1 VGTTPG
7 ALAGLRV
14 IDASAGIA
22 GPLAAMFLADFDA
35 DVVKVELPGAGDA
48 RPHPG
53 SVMWGR
59 GKRRVPSLDGLVG
72 TADVLITNA
81 RLDTGDVDT
90 TRLVHLV
97 VPALLDGAA
106 WPLTIES
113 EGLIAATTGIALR
126 QASVGGGPI
135 DSVSPILP
143 TVHGVWAAAAAVAAL
158 IERQRSGLGQT
169 VTVSGVHGAMVAS
182 SAAMNLDT
190 STEPPARVGDA
201 GGSVPFYRTYQC
213 GDGEWLF
220 LAALTPRFT
229 DLAFGALGVGDLYED
244 PRLDGRGRAGML
256 HSDNVS
262 WVTERIAGAFLSDT
276 REHWLAV
283 LHAAGCPAGP
293 VLARDDWLD
302 HPQVEAIDMRLEVD
316 DPERGPVVMPGVPLR
331 LHATPGGVR
340 PPVPSPAATAGGA
353 TTWLDRPWDL
363 PPPTTPDATG
373 TTPPLAGVRVLDLGA
388 IIAGPYAASLL
399 AELGASVV
407 KVEPLTGD
415 SFRGPG
421 FAAYNKGQR
430 GIAIDLQHPSGH
442 DVLLRL
448 VTGADIVID
457 NYRPGVL
464 GRLNLGHERLS
475 ETNPQIISVS
485 ITGFGDGGPLGDEP
499 GFDPVLQAMSGMM
512 SAQGG
517 DAEPVFFTVPVNDVT
532 AAATT
537 ALGSLI
543 ALLHRVRTGQGQ
555 KVTTSLAAMS
565 ALVQADDIVRFAGRP
580 PARIGGR
587 DHRGAAPLDRYYEAT
602 DGWIRVL
609 GTGTT
614 AHPRTLEGLGLAAI
628 DDEAIAAWVAGRS
641 RTDAIGQLVGAGIA
655 AVEARSTR
663 ELVDDETMIARG
675 VLHSDPRPG
684 RESRWTTGTYAHF
697 GRSLLVPAANAPALG
712 QHTLEILT
720 EAGYTSAEVAE
731 LEQRGVLRRG
741 EDPAAG
747 VLGPRSTDRS

>member
-7 ALAGLRV
+7 ALSGLRV
-14 IDASAGIA
+14 IDASTGIA
-22 GPLAAMFLADFDA
+22 GPIAAMFLADFGA
-35 DVVKVELPGAGDA
+35 DVVKVEPPPSTDVH
-48 RPHPG
+48 PHPG
-53 SVMWGR
+53 AVMWER
-59 GKRRVPSLDGLVG
+59 GKRRVPSLDGLVD
-72 TADVLITNA
+72 TADVLVTNA
-81 RLDTGDVDT
+81 PIDPGDADT

-106 WPLTIES
+106 WPRTVES

-126 QASVGGGPI
+126 QGSFGGGPI
-135 DSVSPILP
+135 DAVSPILP
-143 TVHGVWAAAAAVAAL
+143 TVHGVWSAAALVAAL

-169 VTVSGVHGAMVAS
+169 VTVSGAHGAMVAA

-190 STEPPARVGDA
+190 AAEAPARVGDA
-201 GGSVPFYRTYQC
+201 GGSVPFYRTYRC
-213 GDGEWLF
+213 GDGDWLF

-229 DLAFGALGVGDLYED
+229 DLAFAALGVTDLYED
-244 PRLDGRGRAGML
+244 PRLGGRGRAGML
-256 HSDNVS
+256 HPDNVG
-262 WVTERIAGAFLSDT
+262 WVTERIAAAFGSDT
-276 REHWLAV
+276 REHWLTT

-302 HPQVEAIDMRLEVD
+302 HPQLEAIGMRVEVE
-316 DPERGPVVMPGVPLR
+316 DPERGHVVMPGVPLG
-331 LHATPGGVR
+331 LHATPGAVR
-340 PPVPSPAATAGGA
+340 SPAPPPGAGA
-353 TTWLDRPWDL
+353 DRDPAWLDQPWDI
-363 PPPTTPDATG
+363 PPPTGADATG
-373 TTPPLAGVRVLDLGA
+373 ATPPLAGVRVLDLGA
-388 IIAGPYAASLL
+388 IIAGPYAGSLL

-430 GIAIDLQHPSGH
+430 GLAVDLQQPGGH

-448 VTGADIVID
+448 VRDADIVID

-464 GRLNLGHERLS
+464 GRLNLGYEHLS
-475 ETNPQIISVS
+475 EANPHVISVS

-565 ALVQADDIVRFAGRP
+565 ALVQADDIVRVAGRAP
-580 PARIGGR
+580 GAIGGR
-587 DHRGAAPLDRYYEAT
+587 DHRGGGPLDRYYEAT

-609 GTGTT
+609 GTV
-614 AHPRTLEGLGLAAI
+614 ADRTRVAEALGLASI
-628 DDEAIAAWVAGRS
+628 DDEAIAAWVADRS
-641 RTDAIGQLVGAGIA
+641 RADATARLVAAGVA
-655 AVEARSTR
+655 AVEARSVR
-663 ELVDDETMIARG
+663 ELVDDETMIAHG
-675 VLHSDPRPG
+675 VIRRDPRPG

-697 GRSLLVPAANAPALG
+697 GRSRLVPAADAPVLG
-712 QHTLEILT
+712 EHTREILT
-720 EAGYTSAEVAE
+720 DAGYTGAEIAE
-731 LEQRGVLRRG
+731 LEQQGVLRCG
-741 EDPAAG
+741 EQPASPA
-747 VLGPRSTDRS
+747 R

>member
-1 VGTTPG
+1 MRARGSPARSRRCSWPTSTPTWSRWRCPAPATPG
-7 ALAGLRV
+7 PTPGRPCG
-14 IDASAGIA
+14 IGASAASPTI
-22 GPLAAMFLADFDA
+22 
-35 DVVKVELPGAGDA
+35 
-48 RPHPG
+48 
-53 SVMWGR
+53 
-59 GKRRVPSLDGLVG
+59 DGLVD
-72 TADVLITNA
+72 TADVLISNA
-81 RLDTGDVDT
+81 PLATGDADT

-97 VPALLDGAA
+97 VPALLHTAA
-106 WPLTIES
+106 WPLTVES

-126 QASVGGGPI
+126 QASFDGGPI
-135 DSVSPILP
+135 DSVSPVLP
-143 TVHGVWAAAAAVAAL
+143 SVHGAWAAAAAVAAL

-169 VTVSGVHGAMVAS
+169 VTVSGAHGAMVAS
-182 SAAMNLDT
+182 SAAMNLDR
-190 STEPPARVGDA
+190 SAAPPTRVGDA

-256 HSDNVS
+256 HPDNVA
-262 WVTERIAGAFLSDT
+262 WVTERIAGAFRSAT
-276 REHWLAV
+276 RERWLAR

-293 VLARDDWLD
+293 VLTRDDWLD
-302 HPQVEAIDMRLEVD
+302 HPQIEAIGMRVEVD
-316 DPERGPVVMPGVPLR
+316 DPERGRVVMPGVPLR
-331 LHATPGGVR
+331 LHATPGAVR
-340 PPVPSPAATAGGA
+340 SPAPPPAATEEGA
-353 TTWLDRPWDL
+353 VTWLERPWDL
-363 PPPTTPDATG
+363 PPPTETDGTG
-373 TTPPLAGVRVLDLGA
+373 PLPPLAGVRVLDLGA
-388 IIAGPYAASLL
+388 IIAGPYAGSLL

-430 GIAIDLQHPSGH
+430 GLAIDLQHPRGH

-448 VTGADIVID
+448 VGDSDIVID

-475 ETNPQIISVS
+475 EANPRIISVS

-543 ALLHRVRTGQGQ
+543 ALLHRRRSGQGQ
-555 KVTTSLAAMS
+555 RVTTSLAAMS
-565 ALVQADDIVRFAGRP
+565 ALVQADDIVRVAGRP

-587 DHRGAAPLDRYYEAT
+587 DHRGAGPLDRYYEAA

-609 GTGTT
+609 GAG
-614 AHPRTLEGLGLAAI
+614 APDPARALDELGLAAT
-628 DDEAIAAWVAGRS
+628 DEEAMATWVAGRS
-641 RTDAIGQLVGAGIA
+641 RADAVERLVGAGIA
-655 AVEARSTR
+655 AVDARSAG
-663 ELVDDETMIARG
+663 ELTDDEAMIAHG
-675 VLHSDPRPG
+675 VIRRDPRPG

-697 GRSLLVPAANAPALG
+697 GRSLLAPAADAPALG
-712 QHTLEILT
+712 EHTREILT
-720 EAGYTSAEVAE
+720 DAGYPDAEIAE
-731 LEQRGVLRRG
+731 LEQQGVLRCG
-741 EDPAAG
+741 EQPAPPA
-747 VLGPRSTDRS
+747 R